1 MQCLTRRALPDLTLD
16 TRDATWAGH
25 WYTVCAAS
33 TVVRMSRMHVRA
45 EQEVSVEGDLISI
58 VCKRS

>member
-1 MQCLTRRALPDLTLD
+1 MLCLTGRVLLDLTLD

-33 TVVRMSRMHVRA
+33 TVVRMSRMHVKA
-45 EQEVSVEGDLISI
+45 EQEVSIEGDLIFI